1 MASAKLA
8 DLARNDLTVSLGTPI
23 HNYFLPDVRK
33 NFIFIAYS
41 DSPT

>member
-8 DLARNDLTVSLGTPI
+8 DLARNDLTVSLGTPF
-23 HNYFLPDVRK
+23 HNLILGKQNV
-33 NFIFIAYS
+33 IFIAFS